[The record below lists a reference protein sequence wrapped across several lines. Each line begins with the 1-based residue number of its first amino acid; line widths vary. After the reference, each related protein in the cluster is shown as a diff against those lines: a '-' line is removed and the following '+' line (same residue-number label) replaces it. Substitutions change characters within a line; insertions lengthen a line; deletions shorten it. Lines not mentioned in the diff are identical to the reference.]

1 MSELRRITERY
12 RLDKLVVS
20 SDTGSLFR
28 GTDAQSGETVAV
40 KLINSEIGS
49 ESESERERFLDTA
62 RAFQAI
68 HHPSLPKVLDFGFTT
83 AGSAFL
89 VTEYLHGTG
98 FQEYA
103 GSAPARVLSLL
114 LLVIDGL
121 EALAQ
126 KGITTRNL
134 RAENLLVVPGAEG
147 EQVKILGLGTAAL
160 RSGAG
165 SYGPVEYREDLR
177 AFGRLVC
184 CMLGLPEGPASQV
197 GVPLEIAVELE
208 QPEVLI
214 SLLHAALEG
223 DPEGRFDSYQE
234 VRRAL
239 RLALFGQTGRK
250 AARNE
255 TLIPPPLPPQP
266 GMGIQMA
273 AWAETRA
280 VEPFP
285 PARSTDESGITTKP
299 GTGPGDVPLPPS
311 TGTVILSS
319 PFQAGAGTVRW
330 GQGGSDETRVLSS
343 PAEPSRSEPPVEPMP
358 ESRTGRG
365 TVRVQLPADPSDIQ
379 TRVFTLPVPSMPGT
393 VQIPT
398 AALQPPSPVQ
408 ETIIARPAGPIVR
421 ETGTVETPL
430 SVDRKETSWRDQRS
444 NPHAVPPPPPPP
456 VAPTVVEARP
466 EPVPPPLPPPVY
478 PMTVPPL
485 LPLDSSQ
492 VRPAPAT
499 PLASAAAPAA
509 KAAHPP
515 AKPGRGNRLLLM
527 IGVPAAALAVV
538 GISLVLWFGRSA
550 PEPPPAAPPK
560 PATKPAP
567 PPRVVQ
573 QPVQPMPV
581 HGQLQ
586 LAEGYVGLGDL
597 KGAKAAV
604 EAITPEEQAAFTV
617 DEQTRYQRILEALA
631 PLVRQELA
639 ANLARGLERAD
650 LRLLRSVVA
659 SVPAAEKAA
668 MAPAMKQDLD
678 RAQRA
683 LDADSRLTKA
693 QRTKDYSG
701 VIRHASALLQEL
713 PRATRASEQREQAAD
728 ALETEAASAQDEGQ
742 FELAL
747 SRLETLR
754 QVWPDRAGLDERFER
769 IRAEK
774 KADQDL
780 EAVLAAATRAERA
793 NKPLDGLEALNR
805 ARPNQRFEDR
815 FREVRQRLEAQFVQ
829 LDRQAP
835 ALTLR
840 GPSELTYEKGKA
852 ATVPLRITD
861 DFSIKAAE
869 GWARAEGGQYVKIPV
884 RQVSGSDYEMEILP
898 GVHQNKIVEYYVTA
912 TDQSGHSGQLG
923 SPERP
928 LTIKRKGLLK
938 RIFGGKDKEGE
949 EDGG

>member
-40 KLINSEIGS
+40 KLINSEIGG
-49 ESESERERFLDTA
+49 ESDSERERFLDTA
-62 RAFQAI
+62 RALQSI

-103 GSAPARVLSLL
+103 GSAPVRVLSLL

-160 RSGAG
+160 RSRAS

-177 AFGRLVC
+177 AFGHLVC

-208 QPEVLI
+208 QPEALI

-239 RLALFGQTGRK
+239 RLALFGQTGRR
-250 AARNE
+250 AAGTE
-255 TLIPPPLPPQP
+255 TLIPPPLPPPP
-266 GMGIQMA
+266 GMGTQKA
-273 AWAETRA
+273 SWAETRA

-285 PARSTDESGITTKP
+285 PSRSIDDSGIGTKP
-299 GTGPGDVPLPPS
+299 GV
-311 TGTVILSS
+311 GTVILSS

-330 GQGGSDETRVLSS
+330 EQGGGDETRVLPSLR
-343 PAEPSRSEPPVEPMP
+343 AEPSRSEPPVEPLSG
-358 ESRTGRG
+358 SRVGGG
-365 TVRVQLPADPSDIQ
+365 TVRVQLPGDPSDIQ
-379 TRVFTLPVPSMPGT
+379 TRVLTPPVPSTPGT
-393 VQIPT
+393 EQIPT
-398 AALQPPSPVQ
+398 AAFQPPSPVQ
-408 ETIIARPAGPIVR
+408 ETIIAWPAGPSSAR
-421 ETGTVETPL
+421 ETGAVETPL
-430 SVDRKETSWRDQRS
+430 SVDREESSWRDQGSTLR
-444 NPHAVPPPPPPP
+444 AVPPPPPPP
-456 VAPTVVEARP
+456 AAPTVVEARP
-466 EPVPPPLPPPVY
+466 EPVPPPPPPVY
-478 PMTVPPL
+478 PMEVPPP
-485 LPLDSSQ
+485 PLDVSQ

-499 PLASAAAPAA
+499 PLPPAAAPAA

-515 AKPGRGNRLLLM
+515 AKPGRGNRLLLI

-573 QPVQPMPV
+573 QPVPPMPV
-581 HGQLQ
+581 HGQIQ

-597 KGAKAAV
+597 KSAKAAV

-683 LDADSRLTKA
+683 LDADNRLTKA
-693 QRTKDYSG
+693 QRAKDHVG
-701 VIRHASALLQEL
+701 VIRHAAALLHEL
-713 PRATRASEQREQAAD
+713 PRATRASAQREQAAD
-728 ALETEAASAQDEGQ
+728 ALETEAAGALDEGQ

-780 EAVLAAATRAERA
+780 ETVLAAATRAEKA

-815 FREVRQRLEAQFVQ
+815 FREARQRLEAQFVQ

-861 DFSIKAAE
+861 DFSVKAAE